1 LALNGQAARRLKEAQ
16 TALLFSIQILLIAAS
31 VLYRAGAA
39 TLLSALHGLS
49 PLQRRRLVEETHES
63 SLLAEVLDSP
73 SRLSLTLVFWNQTL
87 LVALV
92 ALLWPFA
99 KSVSAP
105 GWLLGLLLLAYV
117 WAFDVALPAL
127 VSSSDHAI
135 WVERMFP
142 LFATL
147 YRLLSPVLEP
157 LAAYREKAQNA
168 SDKAKEEDAPPTEE
182 AMTAFL
188 EEGEAEGILEE
199 EDSELIRNVVNLGD
213 TIVREVMTPRTRING
228 ISEDAQTDEVWEAF
242 RQKRHSRLPVY
253 QNTIDNIQGILL
265 LKDFIQIQG
274 REEADWHGLE
284 KRPIFVPESK
294 PTLELLRELQ
304 RAKTQMAIVVDEYGA
319 VAGLATVEDLLEEV
333 VGEIQEEH
341 ESSTA
346 IVECSLGVYQMP
358 GDTHVEDLA
367 DALGIEM
374 EHEGFDTA
382 AGLVM
387 WKLGRLPNPL
397 ETIHFQNFSLR
408 VLKMEGTRIVMLE
421 ARTEEKT
428 ENRD

>member
-1 LALNGQAARRLKEAQ
+1 LYLIEALFV
-16 TALLFSIQILLIAAS
+16 LLFSIQILLIAAAA
-31 VLYRAGAA
+31 LYRAAAA
-39 TLLSALHGLS
+39 TFLSSLHGLS
-49 PLQRRRLVEETHES
+49 SLQRRRFVEEAEEG

-73 SRLSLTLVFWNQTL
+73 SRLSLSLVFWNQTL
-87 LVALV
+87 LVALLV
-92 ALLWPFA
+92 LLWPLQ
-99 KSVSAP
+99 KSLSAP
-105 GWLLGLLLLAYV
+105 GWLLALLLLAYV
-117 WAFDVALPAL
+117 WAMDIALPAL
-127 VSSSDHAI
+127 VSSGNQAI
-135 WVERMFP
+135 WVERLFP
-142 LFATL
+142 IFAPL
-147 YRLLSPVLEP
+147 YRLLLPVLEP
-157 LAAYREKAQNA
+157 LVAYSEKTHNA
-168 SDKAKEEDAPPTEE
+168 IDKAKEEDAPPTEE

-228 ISEDAQTDEVWEAF
+228 ISADASADEVWEVF
-242 RQKRHSRLPVY
+242 RLKRNSRMPIY
-253 QNTIDNIQGILL
+253 QNTIDNIKGVLL

-274 REEADWHGLE
+274 QGGANWRGLA
-284 KRPIFVPESK
+284 KSPIFVPESK
-294 PTLELLRELQ
+294 TTLELLRELQ
-304 RAKTQMAIVVDEYGA
+304 CAKTQMAIVVDEYGA
-319 VAGLATVEDLLEEV
+319 VAGLVTVEDLLEEV

-346 IVECSLGVYQMP
+346 IAECSPSVYQMP

-367 DALGIEM
+367 GALGIEM
-374 EHEGFDTA
+374 EHEGFDTT